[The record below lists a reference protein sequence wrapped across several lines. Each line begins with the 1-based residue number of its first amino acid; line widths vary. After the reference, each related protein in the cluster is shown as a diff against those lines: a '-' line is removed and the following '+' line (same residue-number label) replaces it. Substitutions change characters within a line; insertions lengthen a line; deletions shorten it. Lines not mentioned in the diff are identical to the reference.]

1 MRASAP
7 RRLLIATV
15 ALLCVL
21 QAVAGAGVVA
31 GASTASATEL
41 AQMTPTPT
49 NNTTVQQENP
59 DDVDESGDTEALES
73 YLAQS
78 LAERLGDSA
87 IRISESEYE
96 QGRSILGDEYDSTLE
111 KYVDVA
117 GETDDSG
124 ADSFD
129 QAAESQR
136 ELAGT
141 AETYNETYQEYQEAR
156 ANGNDTR
163 ARELAR
169 DLNRLAT
176 DANASARQLADA
188 YTRIENATGV
198 DLSAAEQEAMSVAEE
213 VSEQHETVM
222 AETFVETRLSVQT
235 SADTVSFADPAT
247 VEGRLTLENGSAL
260 RNETVRIRIGEQVE
274 TVETDSD
281 GRFTVTY
288 RPVTIENGTDAVSV
302 AYLPA
307 SESPYLGS
315 NATLDT
321 TIVQTTATLTVDSE
335 SARTSFGDNVTV
347 AGRAHVDGVA
357 VEGARVRVT
366 VDEITLGTVTTGAN
380 GSYDLT
386 SSLPASVE
394 SGDQSVEA
402 VIVPTDSAV
411 GSGVASTPLTVE
423 TTSTTL
429 SLNVTGTSTERV
441 RLTGELTTAEGAP
454 IAGQTVDL
462 RIAGTTVA
470 AVETRADGTFSA
482 TVTPQAELT
491 GTVPVRALYDAPSSN
506 LAGATARAALDLAQ
520 LGARSTTA
528 NETNTGTGTDSS
540 VVENDAWP
548 LSVELLGGGGV
559 AVLSVLAI
567 GWLVR
572 RGETSTDEE
581 SPAPAASPPTASSTD
596 EGGTDRVA
604 KATALLDEGDSA
616 AAIQAFYGAVRRSL
630 STGDDSQTHWE
641 FYATASDRLQPE
653 RAGALERLTEA
664 YEQVV
669 YSPDGVAT
677 EDAAAVVAD
686 AASLLGDD
694 DESAS

>member
-1 MRASAP
+1 M
-7 RRLLIATV
+7 
-15 ALLCVL
+15 L

-31 GASTASATEL
+31 GASTVSATEL
-41 AQMTPTPT
+41 AQTTPTPT

-117 GETDDSG
+117 GETDST
-124 ADSFD
+124 DSFE

-136 ELAGT
+136 ELAET
-141 AETYNETYQEYQEAR
+141 AETYNETYQEYQEAK
-156 ANGNDTR
+156 ANGNDAR

-169 DLNRLAT
+169 ELNQLAT
-176 DANASARQLADA
+176 DANESARQLADS
-188 YTRIENATGV
+188 YTQIENTTGA
-198 DLSAAEQEAMSVAEE
+198 DLADAEQEAMNVSSEI
-213 VSEQHETVM
+213 SEQHETVM

-235 SADTVSFADPAT
+235 SAETVSFADPAT

-260 RNETVRIRIGEQVE
+260 RNETVRIQIGEQIE

-321 TIVQTTATLTVDSE
+321 AIVQTTATLTVESKSE
-335 SARTSFGDNVTV
+335 PASFGDNVTIS
-347 AGRAHVDGVA
+347 GRAHVDGTGV
-357 VEGARVRVT
+357 VGARVRVT
-366 VDEITLGTVTTGAN
+366 VDGVTLGTVTTGAN
-380 GSYDLT
+380 GTYELA

-441 RLTGELTTAEGAP
+441 RLTGQLATSEGTP

-482 TVTPQAELT
+482 TVTPQAGLT

-506 LAGATARAALDLAQ
+506 LAGATARTELDLTQ
-520 LGARSTTA
+520 LRS
-528 NETNTGTGTDSS
+528 ETGTGTDRNGI
-540 VVENDAWP
+540 ENDAWP
-548 LSVELLGGGGV
+548 LSVELLGGGGI

-572 RGETSTDEE
+572 RGEADVDDQPS
-581 SPAPAASPPTASSTD
+581 SPAVSPSASSTD

-604 KATALLDEGDSA
+604 KATALLDDGDSA
-616 AAIQAFYGAVRRSL
+616 AAIQALYGAVRRSL
-630 STGDDSQTHWE
+630 SAGEDSQTHWE
-641 FYATASDRLQPE
+641 FYATASGQLQAD

-677 EDAAAVVAD
+677 QDAADVVAD